1 MTRSIIA
8 TVVVL
13 ATVAFGLPSSA
24 NGIVGQASVIDGD
37 TIEIHGQRVRLAGID
52 APEAG
57 QTCWSA
63 DKKPWRCGQE
73 AAFAL
78 ADKIGRATVHCAST
92 GRDRYRRILA
102 QCRIG
107 NLDLGSWLIRTGR
120 AVRYY
125 DRAGAYRADEEAAR
139 ARGQGIWAGP
149 FIKPS
154 EWRSKRR
161 KSP

>member
-1 MTRSIIA
+1 MTRPIIA
-8 TVVVL
+8 IVAAL
-13 ATVAFGLPSSA
+13 AAFAFGHPASA
-24 NGIVGQASVIDGD
+24 NKIVGQASVIDGD
-37 TIEIHGQRVRLAGID
+37 TIEIHGQRIRLSGID

-78 ADKIGRATVHCAST
+78 ADKIGRAIVHCAPA
-92 GRDRYRRILA
+92 GRDRYRRTLA

-125 DRAGAYRADEEAAR
+125 DRAGAYRSDEEAAR

-161 KSP
+161 KSL